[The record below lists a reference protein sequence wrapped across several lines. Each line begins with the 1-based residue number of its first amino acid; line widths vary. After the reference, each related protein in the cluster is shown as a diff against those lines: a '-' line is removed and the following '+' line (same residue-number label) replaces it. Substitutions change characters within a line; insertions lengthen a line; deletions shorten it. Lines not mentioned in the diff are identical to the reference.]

1 MPPKG
6 KRAAAPQRDEA
17 KIPQKRTR
25 GQKTAETENETIT
38 LSLDEQQDS
47 LSGNAIHPP
56 MVEHI
61 FDIDTILKDQS
72 SSEPAS
78 NSNEN
83 ISFGLSIGDERPP
96 DMIKCSGD
104 DLSAHIPHQLKV
116 KIWSHKY
123 FNIALL
129 LKGTAEL
136 NEMFSGGVLHISS
149 EGKVEAKPRQ
159 SKEVVPNIERWT
171 DAFLIFASIYVI
183 RYPTKV
189 QEILKYMSIIR
200 DAASK
205 FSPTSWRSYDEQF
218 RMRQENQVA
227 RWDHINSDLWLS
239 IMPSPVYKNPFNQPY
254 GSSTNN
260 STCRYF
266 NKGSC
271 TFYQCSFRHACD
283 LCGSTYHG
291 MVNCTS
297 GKPFRGF
304 RTRFYRGNRR
314 GSSTRGRLSQG
325 GHRF

>member
-1 MPPKG
+1 MPPRRKRKG
-6 KRAAAPQRDEA
+6 DASDGDRNPPKR
-17 KIPQKRTR
+17 KSR
-25 GQKTAETENETIT
+25 GQDSDPETIT
-38 LSLDEQQDS
+38 LSLDADE
-47 LSGNAIHPP
+47 GNAQGNNVHPP
-56 MVEHI
+56 MVEQV
-61 FDIDTILKDQS
+61 FNIDTILKDQTL
-72 SSEPAS
+72 SEHAS
-78 NSNEN
+78 NSTEN
-83 ISFGLSIGDERPP
+83 NVSFGLSIGDERPP
-96 DMIKCSGD
+96 DMIKCSSD
-104 DLSAHIPHQLKV
+104 DLSAHIPQQLQV

-171 DAFLIFASIYVI
+171 DAFLIFASIYVT
-183 RYPTKV
+183 RYPDKM

-218 RMRQENQVA
+218 RMRQEKQVA

-239 IMPSPVYKNPFNQPY
+239 IMPSPGLKNPVNQNL
-254 GSSTNN
+254 GSSANY

-283 LCGSTYHG
+283 LCGSMYHG
-291 MVNCTS
+291 MVNCTA

-304 RTRFYRGNRR
+304 RTRFNRGNRR
-314 GSSTRGRLSQG
+314 GSNSRGRMFQG